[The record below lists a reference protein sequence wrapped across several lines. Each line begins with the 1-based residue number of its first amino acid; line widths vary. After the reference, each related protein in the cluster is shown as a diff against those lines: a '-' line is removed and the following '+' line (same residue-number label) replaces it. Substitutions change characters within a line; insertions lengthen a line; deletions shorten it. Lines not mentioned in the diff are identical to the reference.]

1 MRFGTSSSTLI
12 AAAGAT
18 LALAIAAPAALGG
31 ADPTAPC
38 RTTACKAEMKVGA
51 DELKWRS
58 IENFYPQNE
67 ELAATLTARGR
78 KLRVLETWGPDGC
91 RSAYRGSGVV
101 AVVKACGEETPL
113 RIRAYRMKRK
123 RVKLVV
129 SYRATP
135 VMAG

>member
-1 MRFGTSSSTLI
+1 VLRRTSSSALI
-12 AAAGAT
+12 VAAGAT
-18 LALAIAAPAALGG
+18 LVLAIATPAALGG
-31 ADPTAPC
+31 ADPAAPC
-38 RTTACKAEMKVGA
+38 RATACWAEMKVGE

-58 IENFYPQNE
+58 IENFYPHNE

-78 KLRVLETWGPDGC
+78 NLRVLETWGPEGC
-91 RSAYRGSGVV
+91 RSAYRGSGIV

-129 SYRATP
+129 SYKATP
-135 VMAG
+135 VMGG

>member
-1 MRFGTSSSTLI
+1 MRFGTSTSGLV
-12 AAAGAT
+12 AAAGIT
-18 LALAIAAPAALGG
+18 LVLAIAAPAALGG
-31 ADPTAPC
+31 ADPAAPC
-38 RTTACKAEMKVGA
+38 RATACKAEMKVGA

-78 KLRVLETWGPDGC
+78 NLRVLETWGPEGC
-91 RSAYRGSGVV
+91 RSAYRGSGIV

-113 RIRAYRMKRK
+113 R
-123 RVKLVV
+123 V